1 MSPFENSSPVRVAF
15 YIRVSTEEQAKDGYW
30 ADMQLKGLEDMIKY
44 KAEYF
49 NWMHDK
55 KYEYFDMGCT
65 GADLNRP
72 KYKKM
77 MEDAK
82 EGKFDI
88 VAVWKIDRL
97 SRNLSHL
104 LGTFEILQANKVG
117 FYSLKENVDF
127 SGPIGK
133 LTFQIF
139 GALAEFERETIK
151 TRTKEGKVASARLG
165 NYILNG
171 VPFGYDKP
179 KSEARTKRTLV
190 INESE
195 EVWVKRLFS
204 EFLHW
209 KSLEGLARMMNENK
223 VLKSSGSMK
232 KVRTTPWYPQSIKSD
247 ILENPLYIG
256 RACFNS
262 SQDDGSIVPI
272 TIPVPRIVSDLEFEM
287 VQHRLATISRD
298 AKRGGW
304 ENIYLLSRKIVD
316 TETQGLTDRK
326 FVWVNRTKGWHS
338 YRRKQI
344 ELNGKLYPNREIPGA
359 RIDEL
364 AWGIVQEALE
374 RPKKLFAVFTAQSL
388 DVRDYERFS
397 QEREGYR
404 KNLNDE
410 EQKEIEIEEDYY
422 SGKLS
427 EEKKDTLIKRNNDKT
442 KALKQKITELDI
454 KLNDIV
460 KAQATKE
467 ALLSFTERLHTKI
480 EDISD
485 EQKSFL
491 MDLLIERVEVTF
503 TKSHPIIH
511 IIIRV
516 AQVGVKD
523 EEVRDEPTKSSNKP
537 KVAYWSSDF
546 WNMV

>member
-1 MSPFENSSPVRVAF
+1 
-15 YIRVSTEEQAKDGYW
+15 
-30 ADMQLKGLEDMIKY
+30 MQLKGLEDMIKY

-204 EFLHW
+204 EFLH
-209 KSLEGLARMMNENK
+209 
-223 VLKSSGSMK
+223 
-232 KVRTTPWYPQSIKSD
+232 
-247 ILENPLYIG
+247 
-256 RACFNS
+256 
-262 SQDDGSIVPI
+262 
-272 TIPVPRIVSDLEFEM
+272 
-287 VQHRLATISRD
+287 
-298 AKRGGW
+298 
-304 ENIYLLSRKIVD
+304 
-316 TETQGLTDRK
+316 
-326 FVWVNRTKGWHS
+326 
-338 YRRKQI
+338 
-344 ELNGKLYPNREIPGA
+344 
-359 RIDEL
+359 
-364 AWGIVQEALE
+364 
-374 RPKKLFAVFTAQSL
+374 
-388 DVRDYERFS
+388 
-397 QEREGYR
+397 
-404 KNLNDE
+404 
-410 EQKEIEIEEDYY
+410 
-422 SGKLS
+422 
-427 EEKKDTLIKRNNDKT
+427 
-442 KALKQKITELDI
+442 
-454 KLNDIV
+454 
-460 KAQATKE
+460 
-467 ALLSFTERLHTKI
+467 
-480 EDISD
+480 
-485 EQKSFL
+485 
-491 MDLLIERVEVTF
+491 
-503 TKSHPIIH
+503 
-511 IIIRV
+511 
-516 AQVGVKD
+516 
-523 EEVRDEPTKSSNKP
+523 
-537 KVAYWSSDF
+537 
-546 WNMV
+546 

>member
-1 MSPFENSSPVRVAF
+1 
-15 YIRVSTEEQAKDGYW
+15 
-30 ADMQLKGLEDMIKY
+30 
-44 KAEYF
+44 
-49 NWMHDK
+49 
-55 KYEYFDMGCT
+55 
-65 GADLNRP
+65 
-72 KYKKM
+72 
-77 MEDAK
+77 
-82 EGKFDI
+82 
-88 VAVWKIDRL
+88 
-97 SRNLSHL
+97 
-104 LGTFEILQANKVG
+104 
-117 FYSLKENVDF
+117 
-127 SGPIGK
+127 
-133 LTFQIF
+133 
-139 GALAEFERETIK
+139 
-151 TRTKEGKVASARLG
+151 
-165 NYILNG
+165 
-171 VPFGYDKP
+171 
-179 KSEARTKRTLV
+179 
-190 INESE
+190 
-195 EVWVKRLFS
+195 
-204 EFLHW
+204 
-209 KSLEGLARMMNENK
+209 
-223 VLKSSGSMK
+223 
-232 KVRTTPWYPQSIKSD
+232 
-247 ILENPLYIG
+247 
-256 RACFNS
+256 
-262 SQDDGSIVPI
+262 
-272 TIPVPRIVSDLEFEM
+272 
-287 VQHRLATISRD
+287 
-298 AKRGGW
+298 
-304 ENIYLLSRKIVD
+304 
-316 TETQGLTDRK
+316 
-326 FVWVNRTKGWHS
+326 
-338 YRRKQI
+338 
-344 ELNGKLYPNREIPGA
+344 
-359 RIDEL
+359 
-364 AWGIVQEALE
+364 VQEALE

-537 KVAYWSSDF
+537 KVAY
-546 WNMV
+546 